1 MYKITVDHGRRIVRV
16 QMSGFFDPTEV
27 AAFARDEQAAAKSLG
42 CPSGAFGLLLETPGA
57 MPQSQEVVAAFRRLL
72 SDLPL
77 KAGRVAIVS
86 EGALVTMQVRRI
98 MTAER
103 TGVFDR
109 VEDALAWI
117 ADGLAQAGRQAATPA
132 SPTRAV
138 A

>member
-1 MYKITVDHGRRIVRV
+1 MYKITVGHGRRILRV
-16 QMSGFFDPTEV
+16 ELSGFFAPEEV

-42 CPSGAFGLLLETPGA
+42 CPSGTFGLLLETPGG
-57 MPQSQEVVAAFRRLL
+57 MPQSQDVVAAFRRLL

-109 VEDALAWI
+109 VDDALAWI
-117 ADGLAQAGRQAATPA
+117 ADGLAQVGHPAATPT
-132 SPTRAV
+132 SHTRAS